1 MSGRQICKSPFFDIL
16 SFPHKNSLR
25 VKQSG
30 ENDLKINSLSHL
42 GCQINT
48 LSIVK
53 VNYSLIE

>member
-53 VNYSLIE
+53 VNY